1 MRAGMVRTLYVVSS
15 MLLGLS
21 FGLAACDS
29 DKQPQDLAGPDSD
42 PARPPRLTVLFAG
55 SGVPLSFDA
64 SPSLFSGEELTV
76 AQAWLKIEDI
86 CLQGVPADDMGEGG
100 GRQCLLAAP
109 TDWIEVAGPS
119 AEWETLVDG
128 VEVPLGTAQLRF
140 IIAGV
145 VMLATGVSGESV
157 YASSN
162 EALADLNMF
171 LGNDPPWTAQ
181 GEAHCPSCSSSGLKV
196 IFPGGDPSMQNGLN
210 SLAAQF
216 NVGESFGRLRG
227 NSGRWVWHPVVRGSL
242 MSNLATIRGTVSA
255 SGATFETPCGGAD
268 VDEAKLVEFFRPLVS
283 NGETKQATTDASGS
297 YEITVLPGTYF
308 AGYFSPV
315 PFPDETSSEALGYT
329 GVTVTEAD
337 GTPDDGVVELDR
349 GETATVDYAITAA
362 ECT

>member
-1 MRAGMVRTLYVVSS
+1 MRAGMVRMLYVVSS

-29 DKQPQDLAGPDSD
+29 DKQPQDLAGPDSG
-42 PARPPRLTVLFAG
+42 PPRLTVLFAG
-55 SGVPLSFDA
+55 SGIPLSFDA
-64 SPSLFSGEELTV
+64 SPSLFSDDELTV
-76 AQAWLKIEDI
+76 VQAWLKIEDI

-140 IIAGV
+140 IIADV
-145 VMLATGVSGESV
+145 VMLATGASGESV

-162 EALADLNMF
+162 EALADLNTF

-210 SLAAQF
+210 TLAAQF
-216 NVGESFGRLRG
+216 NVAESFGRLRG

-242 MSNLATIRGTVSA
+242 MSNLATIHGTVSA
-255 SGATFETPCGGAD
+255 SGASFETPCGGAD
-268 VDEAKLVEFFRPLVS
+268 VDEAKLIEFFRPLVS
-283 NGETKQATTDASGS
+283 NGETKQATTDPASGS
-297 YEITVLPGTYF
+297 YEISVLPGTYT
-308 AGYFSPV
+308 AGFFSPV
-315 PFPDETSSEALGYT
+315 PFPDDMSSAGLGYLN
-329 GVTVTEAD
+329 VTVTEAN
-337 GTPDDGVVELDR
+337 GTPDDGVVDLDP
-349 GETATVDYAITAA
+349 GETAMVDYEIVEA